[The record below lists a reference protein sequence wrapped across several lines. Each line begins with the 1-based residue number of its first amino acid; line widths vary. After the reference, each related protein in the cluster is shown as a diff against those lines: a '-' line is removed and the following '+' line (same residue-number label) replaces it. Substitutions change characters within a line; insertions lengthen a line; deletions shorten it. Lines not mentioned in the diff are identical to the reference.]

1 MDSAVDELS
10 RLREDLTCP
19 LCLDLFRNPV
29 LRECGHHFCQECVGR
44 CWEGPGESARCPLCG
59 RGAVDE
65 VVQDAP
71 LLGSVAETVRE
82 MMGDRREATG
92 KRKREQYCEEHGQK
106 LKLFCQEDGKA
117 ICVACGSSQLHQSHS
132 LAPLDEVL
140 GKYREKLGGFLQQ
153 IRKEVKK
160 ASRSLQTAED
170 MSAVLKDDRESIEK
184 TIEAEFAELHR
195 FLDREEAAAKAK
207 LRHAEEEKRK
217 ALERNRTRSEAEKC
231 RLLQAKELLKDQLA
245 LHDDPAAIESY
256 FCLPASWNK
265 AALRLVQRRNA
276 SPFLARSRSAL
287 KREGSSGVC
296 WRCSIPTAAAY
307 CRKCIGKGS
316 GMISVLLVPSSHRKD
331 LTFQKPADEYISLSS
346 EEYVGPL
353 QYAVWKKMKDILTP
367 APLPVTFDPDTAN
380 PHLIL
385 SNGNTTA
392 KTGGT
397 RRALAP
403 KPERFD
409 TYLNVLG
416 SRGFTSGRHYWEVWV
431 GNKSEWELG
440 VAAASVERKL
450 CYQARPADKVWIIA
464 LDRGGSYTAHDFGT
478 VTLRL
483 NSKPRK
489 IGVYVDYG
497 GGRVVFHNAED
508 MTVIYTFIDIFE
520 EKIYPIFNPGHR
532 RGPKNRK
539 ALRIVTPQV

>member
-1 MDSAVDELS
+1 ARQYPLRSSMDSAVDELS

-19 LCLDLFRNPV
+19 LCLDLFRSPV

-245 LHDDPAAIESY
+245 LHDDPAAIE
-256 FCLPASWNK
+256 K
-265 AALRLVQRRNA
+265 MQRCDFDERV
-276 SPFLARSRSAL
+276 SFTLFQKSDETCKTHYDL
-287 KREGSSGVC
+287 KD
-296 WRCSIPTAAAY
+296 
-307 CRKCIGKGS
+307 
-316 GMISVLLVPSSHRKD
+316 LLSRKD

-416 SRGFTSGRHYWEVWV
+416 SRGFISGRHYWEVWV

>member
-19 LCLDLFRNPV
+19 LCLDLFRSPV

-245 LHDDPAAIESY
+245 LHDDPAAIED
-256 FCLPASWNK
+256 
-265 AALRLVQRRNA
+265 
-276 SPFLARSRSAL
+276 L
-287 KREGSSGVC
+287 KD
-296 WRCSIPTAAAY
+296 
-307 CRKCIGKGS
+307 
-316 GMISVLLVPSSHRKD
+316 LLSRKD

-416 SRGFTSGRHYWEVWV
+416 SRGFISGRHYWEVWV